1 VDRHRDPGTI
11 EGHMSSVPPPN
22 PAPNPPSETAR
33 LPDEP
38 PEAARSRSEPPWRL
52 WMAPAGVLLGLAAG
66 LVATIIVEIAG
77 QAGGSR
83 VSHPTPAV
91 SIIGDIVFDL
101 SFVGAAIYLTALVR
115 RPRPADFGFRTAPL
129 RRAVIVVVIGAV
141 GYYLVTL
148 AYAAAVNIHTSDK
161 LPSELGVSHSTAALV
176 AATVFVCV
184 IAPVCEEFFFRG
196 FLFGVLR
203 RMHIE
208 FAGRELGPWVAA
220 VITGT
225 LFGLAH
231 AGSAAAEYLLPLAFL
246 GFVLCLIRW
255 KTGSLYPCM
264 ALHSA
269 NNALA
274 LGVNQEH
281 WSALAIFALTLGSWL
296 VIAALTGPLS
306 QGRLRV
312 ARS

>member
-1 VDRHRDPGTI
+1 
-11 EGHMSSVPPPN
+11 M
-22 PAPNPPSETAR
+22 PAPDDA
-33 LPDEP
+33 
-38 PEAARSRSEPPWRL
+38 PPWRL

-66 LVATIIVEIAG
+66 LVATIVVEIVG
-77 QAGGSR
+77 QAGGST

-91 SIIGDIVFDL
+91 SIVGDIVFDL
-101 SFVGAAIYLTALVR
+101 SFVGAAIYLTALVA
-115 RPRPADFGFRTAPL
+115 RPRPEYFGYRTTPL
-129 RRAVIVVVIGAV
+129 RRAAIIVVIAAV
-141 GYYLVTL
+141 VYYLVTL
-148 AYAAAVNIHTSDK
+148 AYAAVVNIHTSDK
-161 LPSELGVSHSTAALV
+161 LPSELGVSKSTAALV

-184 IAPVCEEFFFRG
+184 LAPMFEEFFFRG
-196 FLFGVLR
+196 FFFGVLR
-203 RMHIE
+203 QWHIE
-208 FAGRELGPWVAA
+208 VAGRELGPWVAA
-220 VITGT
+220 VITGL

-246 GFVLCLIRW
+246 GFVLCLVRW

-281 WSALAIFALTLGSWL
+281 WGALPIFGLTIGSWL

-306 QGRLRV
+306 QRRLRV

>member
-1 VDRHRDPGTI
+1 
-11 EGHMSSVPPPN
+11 MQSVPPPN
-22 PAPNPPSETAR
+22 QVSTTPAPA
-33 LPDEP
+33 D
-38 PEAARSRSEPPWRL
+38 EPPWRL

-66 LVATIIVEIAG
+66 LVATIIVEIVG
-77 QAGGSR
+77 QAGGST

-91 SIIGDIVFDL
+91 SIVGDIVFDL
-101 SFVGAAIYLTALVR
+101 SFVGAAIYLTTLVGT
-115 RPRPADFGFRTAPL
+115 PRPAYFGFRTTSL
-129 RRAVIVVVIGAV
+129 RRAAVTVVIAAV
-141 GYYLVTL
+141 VYYLVTL
-148 AYAAAVNIHTSDK
+148 AYAAIVNIHTSDK

-184 IAPVCEEFFFRG
+184 IAPICEEFFFRG
-196 FLFGVLR
+196 FFFGVLR
-203 RMHIE
+203 RWHIE
-208 FAGRELGPWVAA
+208 VAGRELGPWVAA
-220 VITGT
+220 VITGL

-246 GFVLCLIRW
+246 GFVLCLVRW

-281 WSALAIFALTLGSWL
+281 WGALPIFGLTVGSWL

-306 QGRLRV
+306 QRRLHV

>member
-1 VDRHRDPGTI
+1 MQSI
-11 EGHMSSVPPPN
+11 PPPDEALN
-22 PAPNPPSETAR
+22 PAPPA
-33 LPDEP
+33 DD
-38 PEAARSRSEPPWRL
+38 PPWRL
-52 WMAPAGVLLGLAAG
+52 WMAPAGVLFGLAAG
-66 LVATIIVEIAG
+66 LVATIIVEIVG
-77 QAGGSR
+77 QAGGSS

-91 SIIGDIVFDL
+91 SIVGDIVFDL
-101 SFVGAAIYLTALVR
+101 SFVGAAIYLTALIT
-115 RPRPADFGFRTAPL
+115 RPRPADFGFRTTPV
-129 RRAVIVVVIGAV
+129 RRAAIIVVIAAV
-141 GYYLVTL
+141 VYYLVTL
-148 AYAAAVNIHTSDK
+148 AYAAVVNIHTSDK

-203 RMHIE
+203 RWHIE
-208 FAGRELGPWVAA
+208 VAGHELGPWVAA
-220 VITGT
+220 VITGL

-246 GFVLCLIRW
+246 GFVLCLVRW
-255 KTGSLYPCM
+255 KTGSLYPGM

-281 WSALAIFALTLGSWL
+281 WGALAIFGLTVGSWL

-306 QGRLRV
+306 QQRLRV